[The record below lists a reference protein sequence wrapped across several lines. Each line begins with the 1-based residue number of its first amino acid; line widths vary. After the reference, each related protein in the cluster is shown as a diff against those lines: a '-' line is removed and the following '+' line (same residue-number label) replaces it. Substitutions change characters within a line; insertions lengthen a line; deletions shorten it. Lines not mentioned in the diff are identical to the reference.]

1 MIKTVGVRIGF
12 LLFVLLTFSTMAL
25 ADGGTTFKLELQ
37 DFETSGTS
45 GLLTTGAQVVITDN
59 DIVSRS
65 SYNDTN
71 GVKGDIAWQ
80 GNVGNFFV
88 TITATSTDP
97 NSGAT
102 SGGYLMST
110 LSGGQLTLNA
120 TATYEGTA
128 GDTLVLSLDDQGYT
142 ATPSSTVLLQSTV
155 NNTSLTGTANSLT
168 TNTWLTTATGD
179 LPTFGAEG
187 ATGSAASP
195 KAISVPIPSGPTAA
209 GGVASNGSMDVT
221 VSSTATSTNLF
232 TQAAVSFGAGPSGS
246 STASFALTAA
256 DPDLSGGGSVPEP
269 TSLMLLGSA
278 LLGLVVL
285 RKRT

>member
-1 MIKTVGVRIGF
+1 MIKSLGVRIGF
-12 LLFVLLTFSTMAL
+12 LLFVLLAFSTLAL

-37 DFETSGTS
+37 DFETSGT
-45 GLLTTGAQVVITDN
+45 GGALTTGAQVVITDN
-59 DIVSRS
+59 LIVARS

-71 GVKGDIAWQ
+71 GVTGAIGWQ

-88 TITATSTDP
+88 TITSTSTDP
-97 NSGAT
+97 N
-102 SGGYLMST
+102 
-110 LSGGQLTLNA
+110 SGGQLTLNA

-128 GDTLVLSLDDQGYT
+128 GDTLVLSLEDQGYT

-155 NNTSLTGTANSLT
+155 NNVSLTGSANSLT
-168 TNTWLTTATGD
+168 TNTWLTTAASG
-179 LPTFGAEG
+179 LPVFGSEG

-209 GGVASNGSMDVT
+209 GGDESNGGTYADDETLSA
-221 VSSTATSTNLF
+221 TATQTNLF

-246 STASFALTAA
+246 STATFALTAA
-256 DPDLSGGGSVPEP
+256 DPIDASTGGGSVPEP

-278 LLGLVVL
+278 LLGSVVL
-285 RKRT
+285 RKRI